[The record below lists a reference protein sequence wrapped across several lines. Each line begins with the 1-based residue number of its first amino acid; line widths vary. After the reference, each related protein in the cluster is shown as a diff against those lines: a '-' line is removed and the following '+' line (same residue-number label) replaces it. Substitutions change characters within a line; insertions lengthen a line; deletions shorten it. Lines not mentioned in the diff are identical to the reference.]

1 MYGICEICMH
11 GRYVTNR
18 MFDAADQLLSCPYT
32 HPHTDIQPT
41 VESMLV
47 TWMNHAMLGQPLGDD
62 WEATEGGFLDNKSGA
77 NTQ

>member
-1 MYGICEICMH
+1 M
-11 GRYVTNR
+11 VLLSDR

-47 TWMNHAMLGQPLGDD
+47 TWMNHVMLGQPLGDD
-62 WEATEGGFLDNKSGA
+62 WEAAEGGFLESKTGA

>member
-1 MYGICEICMH
+1 MCSICGTCMH
-11 GRYVTNR
+11 GPYVTDR
-18 MFDAADQLLSCPYT
+18 AFDAADQLLSCPYT

-47 TWMNHAMLGQPLGDD
+47 TWMNHAMLGQALGDN
-62 WEATEGGFLDNKSGA
+62 WEATEGGFLESKTGA